1 MTMARHGSQF
11 SPQAGSM
18 RARTPALTEL
28 TFLAWL
34 AQAAPG
40 DSQIYHLGFL
50 AVDAETE
57 FGGLS
62 AQERRSLRMLA
73 DAAFRAAEQGLVHL
87 VQARLGTDRFAYL
100 AIARPKTTEP
110 QLTPMVSLVAEF

>member
-87 VQARLGTDRFAYL
+87 VQARLGTDRFAYV
-100 AIARPKTTEP
+100 AIARPKPTDP
-110 QLTPMVSLVAEF
+110 HSNPMAHLIAVH

>member
-18 RARTPALTEL
+18 KARTPALTEL

-87 VQARLGTDRFAYL
+87 VQARLGTDRFACL
-100 AIARPKTTEP
+100 TSAPMGQFRHIAERR
-110 QLTPMVSLVAEF
+110 VSGSS

>member
-18 RARTPALTEL
+18 KARTPALTEL

-100 AIARPKTTEP
+100 AIARPKPTQP
-110 QLTPMVSLVAEF
+110 QSTPMVPLIAEF